1 LSSRLVSRNEIQW
14 ACAWAAFLV
23 GLTCLPYLFGAAI
36 AGYGRHYLGFVYN
49 PDEPNVHLA
58 WIRQAREGR
67 VFLRNEYTHEPHEG
81 RFFNVFMLGLG
92 RLARGL
98 NASPYQVFQAA
109 RLVFGFLLL
118 VAVYLCVATFTTNRR
133 HRQLAFLLTA
143 TSSGL
148 GWLYVGLTRGQGAL
162 DPVDVPPGLTM
173 PEAMTFLTVY
183 LHPLFSFSVL
193 LLLIS
198 LTLAARALEQQRLSL
213 AVAAGLTA
221 LLLANSHTY
230 DILPFYT
237 VLGLWVMGR
246 AVWQRRW
253 VWPEWAVLLL
263 VVLLSAPA
271 VGYQYHLMQSDPLYA
286 AKAYTETRSPPLRT
300 FLLSYGLL
308 IPLALGGIYVLS
320 RRKQQRLGLFILWAV
335 VGFLL
340 VYLPVAFQRKM
351 AEGLHVPLCV
361 LAAVGLSRGGAR
373 LAAALAAPGARTR
386 LRLRRRMQ
394 RWRRGLL
401 TLGVLALMPSNAF
414 FVWAN
419 GHDLLTNN
427 TDPERRTLPPYYLD
441 EAEYQCLLWL
451 QQHSE
456 PDALILCVPQL
467 GSYVPPL
474 IGRRVYLGH
483 WAETIRFADKIERFR
498 RFLGEETNAAWK
510 ERFLRDNGVD
520 YLLLPTWEGRRLATT
535 LPGLE
540 RVFEQGDMAIYRA
553 GGTLGDQGT
562 GGQGDQGTGCGHG
575 RRVRNGAR

>member
-1 LSSRLVSRNEIQW
+1 M
-14 ACAWAAFLV
+14 
-23 GLTCLPYLFGAAI
+23 GLTGLPYLFGVAL
-36 AGYGRHYLGFVYN
+36 AGDGRHYLGFVYN

-81 RFFNVFMLGLG
+81 RFFNAFMLGLG
-92 RLARGL
+92 RLARL
-98 NASPYQVFQAA
+98 LHASPYQVFQGA
-109 RLVFGFLLL
+109 RLAFGFLLL
-118 VAVYLCVATFTTNRR
+118 VATYVCVAAFTANRR

-173 PEAMTFLTVY
+173 PEAITFLTVY
-183 LHPLFSFSVL
+183 LHPLFSFSAL
-193 LLLIS
+193 LLVVS
-198 LTLAARALEQQRLSL
+198 LTLAARSLERRRLRL

-221 LLLANSHTY
+221 LVLANSHTY
-230 DILPFYT
+230 DILPLYA

-246 AVWQRRW
+246 ALWQRRW
-253 VWPEWAVLLL
+253 VWREWAALSL
-263 VVLLSAPA
+263 VMLFSAPA
-271 VGYQYHLMQSDPLYA
+271 VGYQAHLIQSDPLYA
-286 AKAYTETRSPPLRT
+286 AKAYTETLSPPLRT
-300 FLLSYGLL
+300 YLLSYGLL
-308 IPLALGGIYVLS
+308 IPLALGGSYVLV
-320 RRKQQRLGLFILWAV
+320 RRKQQRLGLFLVWAV
-335 VGFLL
+335 VGFIL

-361 LAAVGLSRGGAR
+361 LAALGLSRGSAR
-373 LAAALAAPGARTR
+373 LAAALAALGARTQ
-386 LRLRRRMQ
+386 RRMRQ
-394 RWRRGLL
+394 RMRPWRRGLL

-441 EAEYQCLLWL
+441 EAEYQCFQWL
-451 QQHSE
+451 QRHSE

-467 GSYVPPL
+467 GSYIPPL

-483 WAETIRFADKIERFR
+483 WAETIRFADKIEQFR
-498 RFLGEETNAAWK
+498 RFLDEETNATWK
-510 ERFLRDNGVD
+510 ERFLRDNGID
-520 YLLLPTWEGRRLATT
+520 YLLLPSWEGRRLATT

-540 RVFEQGDMAIYRA
+540 RVFAPGDMAIYRA
-553 GGTLGDQGT
+553 QRR
-562 GGQGDQGTGCGHG
+562 GHRAEG
-575 RRVRNGAR
+575 EE